1 LNVRR
6 WIRRVALTLGI
17 VVAVVVVVLL
27 AVLTIDLGPSLR
39 AYAESYGSRMIQRPL
54 HIDRLGIRL
63 RNGRFLLEGVRIEGL
78 SRTDHPFFTAKRIE
92 VSILW
97 WQYFRTRE
105 VVIDGVDLSDWDMQV
120 EMKDGT
126 SSFIKLPKSDPTK
139 KRSYT
144 LTARRVDAIRGRFT
158 YVDHGTWSTTS
169 PNLTVHVD
177 HDNNEY
183 GGNASFS
190 GGEVKIKD
198 YGVLHSDMRCS
209 FKIDGGKVHLNWID
223 LTTNGSHSV
232 ISGDVDFRRDRWPE
246 MLYHVRTDEVDFA
259 IMKEVFFA
267 GEKFRVGGHGR
278 FNGTFH
284 LFKGG
289 RDLNGSF
296 TSPLLTVNDF
306 RFPDLAG
313 DLRWL
318 PDRFDVAKGSA
329 RFHGGLGHFTYSM
342 APLGARQP
350 ATARF
355 DTSYEDVDLASLT
368 DFLETKGLRLAGRA
382 TGRNVLEW
390 RLGHFSEHHGEG
402 AITVRAAGG
411 VPLYSRTS
419 APLPQPKPPPPPP
432 AGSAE
437 AASPVAPPNVGTVPN
452 LGRVPIAG
460 ALRYQFGAE
469 WVDIGASSIATPST
483 YVEFGGRTAYGD
495 RSSIDFYARSGDW
508 QESDK
513 LLSAVITAFG
523 SPTRTVAVGGYGE
536 FTGRMVNS
544 FKRPRIEGT
553 FTGEEVR
560 AFDVVWGKAQGKV
573 VVDNGYVEVTNGVVT
588 QGKAAELRADGRF
601 SLSTPRADGAEEI
614 NTRVFLKDW
623 PIPDLRHAFGLD
635 AYPLEGR
642 AGGEYHVYG
651 AYRRPFGYGKMTV
664 TDASAYSEP
673 FERGSASL
681 ALEGV
686 GARLDSVELAKA
698 GGAINGAAYL
708 SWDGK
713 YSFTA
718 SVSETRRIPVEQM
731 ALLKFPQAPLSGM
744 LSFKA
749 SGQGSFA
756 SPHYE
761 ISDVRIA
768 DLFAGDEGIGVV
780 TGGLSVQDQVM
791 RFNVDALSPRLTVWG
806 TGQIAMA
813 PGADAQLSFR
823 VTNTSLDPYIRS
835 LNPSALS
842 PFTSA
847 IASGTVTV
855 AGRLTD
861 LEHLRVEANVD
872 QLEMRLFDYLITN
885 RPADTRPP
893 RVLKLVFENNVIHL
907 GGTPGPDGKSAALQL
922 FGQDTSL
929 ALAGDI
935 NVGSTAYRQPSGLEL
950 PPQSLG
956 VEATGDANLGILQG
970 LFADIRS
977 SGRAAILAA
986 ARGPLREPVFTGT
999 ANVQNGRIRYFS
1011 LPHSIDAIN
1020 GPIRFTTSGIQF
1032 GDPAAGRDL
1041 TAQVGGGPVT
1051 FGGRIDVRGLTPT
1064 QWAVTASGTNIRLR
1078 YPEGFSSLVD
1088 ANLSLVGPYSAPTLK
1103 GTVEVKSAEY
1113 QKEFV
1118 TPGLIELVASAGS
1131 GAASGSGKVAAA
1143 PAPAPAPSFP
1153 LRFNMRVRA
1162 PSALRVQNN
1171 LARLTASADVTLLGS
1186 YDHPLLQG
1194 GANIDRGTF
1203 TFEGKR
1209 YTITRG
1215 AIEFNNPTKIEP
1227 FFDFEA
1233 ETRVR
1238 VPGQTYNVTLDF
1250 VGPPNK
1256 YSIDLSSD
1264 PPLPFVQILSILF
1277 GNVRAADLQNPELR
1291 ALERP
1296 NATEQQILSAQVTQL
1311 LLNTFSYNVGRV
1323 FEKAFN
1329 LSTVAVTPV
1338 LFDESQR
1345 LSPSARFTIGR
1356 QFSDRA
1362 YVSISRSLYAPQED
1376 IIYVLEYN
1384 QSDRISWVL
1393 SRNEDKTYSL
1403 DVRVRH
1409 IF

>member
-1 LNVRR
+1 MVL
-6 WIRRVALTLGI
+6 ALGI
-17 VVAVVVVVLL
+17 VVAVVVVVLI
-27 AVLTIDLGPSLR
+27 AVLTIDLGPSFR
-39 AYAESYGSRMIQRPL
+39 ASAERYGSRMIQRPL
-54 HIDRLGIRL
+54 HMDRLGIRL
-63 RNGRFLLEGVRIEGL
+63 RNGRFLVEGLRIEGL
-78 SRTDHPFFTAKRIE
+78 TPADHPFFTAKRIE

-97 WQYFRTRE
+97 WHYFRTHE
-105 VVIDGVDLSDWDMQV
+105 VVIDGVDMSDWDMQV
-120 EMKDGT
+120 EMKDGI
-126 SSFIKLPKSDPTK
+126 SNFIKLPASDPTK
-139 KRSYT
+139 KRPYKV
-144 LTARRVDAIRGRFT
+144 TARRVDAVRGRFT
-158 YVDHGTWSTTS
+158 YIDHGTWSTTS

-177 HDNNEY
+177 HDTGEY
-183 GGNASFS
+183 GGRADFS
-190 GGEVKIKD
+190 GGAVRIKD

-209 FKIDGGKVHLNWID
+209 FKIEGGKVHLYWID

-232 ISGDVDFRRDRWPE
+232 ISGDVDFRRAYWPE

-259 IMKEVFFA
+259 IMKDVFFA

-284 LFKGG
+284 LYKGGG

-318 PDRFDVAKGSA
+318 PDRFDVTKGLA
-329 RFHGGLGHFTYSM
+329 RFHGGLAHFTYSM
-342 APLGARQP
+342 APLGTRQP

-355 DTSYEDVDLASLT
+355 DTSYENVDLASLT

-382 TGRNVLEW
+382 SGRNVLEW
-390 RLGHFSEHHGEG
+390 RLGRLSEHHGGGE
-402 AITVRAAGG
+402 ITVRAAGD
-411 VPLYSRTS
+411 VPMYSRTS
-419 APLPQPKPPPPPP
+419 APLPQPKPVGPPPPR
-432 AGSAE
+432 GAE
-437 AASPVAPPNVGTVPN
+437 AAPPVVPPNVGTVPN
-452 LGRVPIAG
+452 LGHLPIAG
-460 ALRYQFGAE
+460 TLRYQFGAE
-469 WVDIGASSIATPST
+469 WVDVGASAIATPST
-483 YVEFGGRTAYGD
+483 YVEFSGRTAYGD

-536 FTGRMVNS
+536 FTGRLVNS
-544 FKRPRIEGT
+544 FKRPRIEGA
-553 FTGEEVR
+553 FTGDEVR
-560 AFDVVWGKAQGKV
+560 AFDVVWGKARGKV
-573 VVDNGYVEVTNGVVT
+573 VVDDGYVEVTNGVVT
-588 QGKAAELRADGRF
+588 QGDAAELRADGRF

-623 PIPDLRHAFGLD
+623 PIPDLLHAFGLD
-635 AYPLEGR
+635 GYPLNGR

-651 AYRRPFGYGKMTV
+651 EYRRPFGYGKMTV
-664 TDASAYSEP
+664 TDANAYGEP
-673 FERGSASL
+673 FERGSGTL

-718 SVSETRRIPVEQM
+718 YVPEARRIPVEQV
-731 ALLKFPQAPLSGM
+731 ALLKFPQAPLSG
-744 LSFKA
+744 LVSFKA
-749 SGQGSFA
+749 NGQGSFA
-756 SPHYE
+756 DPRYE
-761 ISDVRIA
+761 ITDVRIA
-768 DLFAGDEGIGVV
+768 DLFAGDEGIGVM
-780 TGGLSVQDQVM
+780 TGGLSVQDEVM
-791 RFNVDALSPRLTVWG
+791 RFNVDAVSTRLVVSG

-813 PGADAQLSFR
+813 PGADAQMSFR

-847 IASGTVTV
+847 IASGTVAV

-872 QLEMRLFDYLITN
+872 QLEMTLFDYRITN
-885 RPADTRPP
+885 RPADNQPSQ
-893 RVLKLVFENNVIHL
+893 VLKLVFENNVIHL
-907 GGTPGPDGKSAALQL
+907 AGAPGPDGKPAALRL

-929 ALAGDI
+929 ALSGDI
-935 NVGSTAYRQPSGLEL
+935 NIGNVPYERAPGAEL
-950 PPQSLG
+950 APQSLD
-956 VEATGDANLGILQG
+956 VQATGDANLGILQG

-977 SGRAAILAA
+977 SGRATIRAA
-986 ARGPLREPVFTGT
+986 VNGPLQDPAFTGLAT
-999 ANVQNGRIRYFS
+999 VQNGRIRYFS

-1032 GDPAAGRDL
+1032 GDPATGRDL

-1051 FGGRIDVRGLTPT
+1051 FGGRIDVRGLAPT
-1064 QWAVTASGTNIRLR
+1064 QWAVTASGTNIHLR

-1113 QKEFV
+1113 QKEFM
-1118 TPGLIELVASAGS
+1118 TPGLIELAASAGGNATGGAKA
-1131 GAASGSGKVAAA
+1131 GAAKAGA
-1143 PAPAPAPSFP
+1143 APAPAPSFP
-1153 LRFNMRVRA
+1153 LRFNIRVTA

-1171 LARLTASADVTLLGS
+1171 LARLTASADLTLLGS

-1194 GANIDRGTF
+1194 GANIDRGTV

-1215 AIEFNNPTKIEP
+1215 AIEFNNPTNIEP

-1238 VPGQTYNVTLDF
+1238 VPGQTYNVTLSLI
-1250 VGPPNK
+1250 GPLNK
-1256 YSIDLSSD
+1256 YVPDLSSD
-1264 PPLPFVQILSILF
+1264 PPLPVVQILSILF

-1296 NATEQQILSAQVTQL
+1296 NVTEQQILSAQIAQL

-1338 LFDESQR
+1338 LFDDSQH

-1409 IF
+1409 VF